1 MSFLLADGVLH
12 ALYPIVLMSMSSAYS
27 SDWCSVKKEGQH
39 VGLSYSVSTVL
50 GVYICILCFLAMNL
64 MLVASLRYI
73 R

>member
-1 MSFLLADGVLH
+1 MSFLLADRVLH
-12 ALYPIVLMSMSSAYS
+12 ALYPIVLMSRSSAYS

-39 VGLSYSVSTVL
+39 VGLSYSVTVL